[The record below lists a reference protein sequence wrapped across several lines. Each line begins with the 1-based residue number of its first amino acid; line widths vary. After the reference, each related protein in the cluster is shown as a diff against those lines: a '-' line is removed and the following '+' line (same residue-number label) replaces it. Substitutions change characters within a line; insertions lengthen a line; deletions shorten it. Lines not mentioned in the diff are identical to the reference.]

1 MKTIG
6 TLFILLM
13 SISLNAQDYF
23 ANNPQWRQSS
33 SCRWFGECIE
43 EQEFV
48 YYINGDSVVDNIT
61 YKKLFKHGRLD
72 QSWMGPEPHEGCD
85 DHYTFDTFHMLVRQ
99 EGKKIFIKE
108 TGDVDTLL
116 YDFNLII
123 GDTIPVTWN
132 QSLNNIVVVGI
143 DSLLVGNSF
152 RTVFHLDATTNNSLI
167 EGIGNDNGFLEP
179 VVIDLECGYNLNC
192 YALNDTTYYPEQGAQ
207 CDLAVSVPQNREDEM
222 VNIYPNPAYE
232 FIYIKPVNFTLKE
245 KAQIDIFNI
254 NGKMVYSEAFN
265 NGKRRINVNQWPNG
279 MFIFKIVAN
288 GFETNGKF
296 IVRH

>member
-13 SISLNAQDYF
+13 SISLNAQNYF

-33 SCRWFGECIE
+33 SCRWYGECIE

-61 YKKLFKHGRLD
+61 YKKLLKHGRLD

-85 DHYTFDTFHMLVRQ
+85 DHYTFDTFHTLVRQ
-99 EGKKIFIKE
+99 EGKKIYIKE

-116 YDFNLII
+116 YDFNLNI

-132 QSLNNIVVVGI
+132 QPSNNLVVVGI

-179 VVIDLECGYNLNC
+179 IVTVLECGYNLNC

-207 CDLAVSVPQNREDEM
+207 CDLAVSVPQNPEDEM
-222 VNIYPNPAYE
+222 VNIYPNPACE

-245 KAQIDIFNI
+245 KAQIEIFNI
-254 NGKMVYSEAFN
+254 NGKMVYSGVFN
-265 NGKRRINVNQWPNG
+265 SDKRRINVNQWPNG

-288 GFETNGKF
+288 GFEAKGKF
-296 IVRH
+296 FVRH

>member
-23 ANNPQWRQSS
+23 ANNPQWRQST
-33 SCRWFGECIE
+33 SCRWFGDCIE
-43 EQEFV
+43 DQEFV

-72 QSWMGPEPHEGCD
+72 QSWMGPEPHEGCN
-85 DHYTFDTFHMLVRQ
+85 DHYTFDAFHTLVRQ
-99 EGKKIFIKE
+99 EGKKIYIKE

-116 YDFNLII
+116 YDFNLNI

-132 QSLNNIVVVGI
+132 QPFNNIVVVGI
-143 DSLLVGNSF
+143 DSLLVGSSSRKVF
-152 RTVFHLDATTNNSLI
+152 RLDEAINNSLT
-167 EGIGNDNGFLEP
+167 EGVGTNNGFLEP
-179 VVIDLECGYNLNC
+179 VVTDLECGYWLNC
-192 YALNDTTYYPEQGAQ
+192 YALNDTTYYPEQGAP
-207 CDLAVSVPQNREDEM
+207 CDLTVNVPRNPEGKM
-222 VNIYPNPAYE
+222 VKIYPNPAYE
-232 FIYIKPVNFTLKE
+232 YIYIKPVNFTLQE
-245 KAQIDIFNI
+245 KAQIDIYNI
-254 NGKMVYSEAFN
+254 NGKMVYSGVFN
-265 NGKRRINVNQWPNG
+265 IDKRRINVNQWPNG